1 MTSFPLAITLMPLTR
16 KQLYAR
22 ARKIKLL
29 IMDVDGVLT
38 DGKIYFIQR
47 PDDSFYE
54 TKAFHSLDGL
64 GLRIAH
70 QAGLQTGVI
79 TGRGSPV
86 IEHRVKELG
95 IHYLVQNRRDKLEP
109 YREMLRAAKVRDKEV
124 CFVGDDVVDLPIL
137 KRVGLAVGVGH
148 GHPLLRRHVHYCTRK
163 PGGCGAVREVIE
175 LILQAQ
181 GKWNAVLKS
190 YLR

>member
-1 MTSFPLAITLMPLTR
+1 
-16 KQLYAR
+16 
-22 ARKIKLL
+22 
-29 IMDVDGVLT
+29 MDVDGVLT

-109 YREMLRAAKVRDKEV
+109 YREMLRAAKVRDEEV

-137 KRVGLAVGVGH
+137 KRVGLAVGVGD

-163 PGGCGAVREVIE
+163 PGGCGAVREAIE

-181 GKWNAVLKS
+181 GKWDAVLKS

>member
-1 MTSFPLAITLMPLTR
+1 MPLTR